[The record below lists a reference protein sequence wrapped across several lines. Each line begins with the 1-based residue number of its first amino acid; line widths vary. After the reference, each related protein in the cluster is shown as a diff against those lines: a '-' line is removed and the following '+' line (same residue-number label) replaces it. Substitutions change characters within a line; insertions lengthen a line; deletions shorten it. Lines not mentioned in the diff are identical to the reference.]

1 MHIPDGFVNLYV
13 CFGMFV
19 VAALFL
25 IWAWR
30 GSRRSLR
37 GIYVPLIAISS
48 AILLLVQFIE
58 FPAAGGA
65 STWHIMGGTIIA
77 MILGPHATIISMTIT
92 LIIQALLGDGG
103 ISTFGINVVNMA
115 VIGGLSFYLVKFFDG
130 KSLSKKRLGIS
141 VFAAAWISNTLT
153 GLIAGLEIGA
163 TPLIGS
169 VGGLAVTVPTMLILY
184 VPTGLIEGVVGSVLI
199 VSLSRINGVKLFGLE
214 LIYQSVKNKI
224 DGSKNR
230 TIAN

>member
-1 MHIPDGFVNLYV
+1 MFRYV
-13 CFGMFV
+13 CCSGAFFDLG
-19 VAALFL
+19 L
-25 IWAWR
+25 R
-30 GSRRSLR
+30 GARNSLR
-37 GIYVPLIAISS
+37 GVYVPLIAISS

-92 LIIQALLGDGG
+92 LIIQAFLGDGG

-115 VIGGLSFYLVKFFDG
+115 VIGGLSFYLVKILNA

-153 GLIAGLEIGA
+153 GLITGLEIGIA
-163 TPLIGS
+163 PLVGS
-169 VGGLAVTVPTMLILY
+169 VGGIVVTVPTMLILY

-199 VSLSRINGVKLFGLE
+199 VALSRINGVKLHGLE
-214 LIYQSVKNKI
+214 LIYHQSGKNKPQETE
-224 DGSKNR
+224 D
-230 TIAN
+230 TANYLT

>member
-1 MHIPDGFVNLYV
+1 
-13 CFGMFV
+13 MFV

-30 GSRRSLR
+30 GARHSLR

-153 GLIAGLEIGA
+153 GLFAGLEIGA
-163 TPLIGS
+163 APLAGS

-224 DGSKNR
+224 NGSKNR

>member
-1 MHIPDGFVNLYV
+1 VHIPDGFVNLYV
-13 CFGMFV
+13 CFAMFV

-25 IWAWR
+25 IWAWKGAR
-30 GSRRSLR
+30 SSLR

-103 ISTFGINVVNMA
+103 ISTFGINVINMA
-115 VIGGLSFYLVKFFDG
+115 VIGGLSFYLVKIFNG
-130 KSLSKKRLGIS
+130 KSLSKKRLGAS
-141 VFAAAWISNTLT
+141 VFAAAWMSNTLT

-163 TPLIGS
+163 APLVGS

-199 VSLSRINGVKLFGLE
+199 VALSRINGVKLFGLE
-214 LIYQSVKNKI
+214 LIYAKLKSGKDRNIVSKI
-224 DGSKNR
+224 N
-230 TIAN
+230 